1 MNNFLSLNSFL
12 IYPKPETRKRDSWG
26 GKKEGD
32 KGIRENKGDKGK
44 TQKKEPPLTRKQ
56 EREKKRLENQ
66 NKPKKNSIDLPNRKV
81 DIEIV
86 DVSDDEVKSTTPP
99 GAPGHHGAHGH
110 RENKTKSVSK
120 DVKQG
125 THKPKATMSRF
136 SKRTKRWRWTRPK

>member
-1 MNNFLSLNSFL
+1 M
-12 IYPKPETRKRDSWG
+12 
-26 GKKEGD
+26 
-32 KGIRENKGDKGK
+32 
-44 TQKKEPPLTRKQ
+44 
-56 EREKKRLENQ
+56 ENQ

-125 THKPKATMSRF
+125 THKPKATTSREPQANTQ
-136 SKRTKRWRWTRPK
+136 KPTATKPSFHYIMENLRRKLYEIFKLL

>member
-1 MNNFLSLNSFL
+1 M
-12 IYPKPETRKRDSWG
+12 
-26 GKKEGD
+26 
-32 KGIRENKGDKGK
+32 
-44 TQKKEPPLTRKQ
+44 
-56 EREKKRLENQ
+56 ENQ

-125 THKPKATMSRF
+125 THKPKATTSREPQANTQKPTATKPPRGKPPVNPE
-136 SKRTKRWRWTRPK
+136 SPEKVVLPKAKERERNIICLGPRTEENAKAYDITKKNLK